1 MLKGRHTMLRKGVR
15 YDQVKVNY
23 LEMWMKVELYKGLC
37 DTKGFWNKEK
47 REWEDKGDCW
57 KCGWN

>member
-37 DTKGFWNKEK
+37 DTKGF
-47 REWEDKGDCW
+47 
-57 KCGWN
+57 